1 MMRGKRTDCI
11 LVILTFSL
19 RSQEVKN
26 VEKCMIFIM
35 RERKRKAN
43 MSPNYYHQMAS
54 GRSAHN
60 LFHLDLYLEPVPATS

>member
-11 LVILTFSL
+11 LVILIFLS

-26 VEKCMIFIM
+26 VGKCMIFIG
-35 RERKRKAN
+35 RERKREGAN

-60 LFHLDLYLEPVPATS
+60 LYHL